1 MDALWSAVWGRLGA
15 LLIWGMPL
23 AVHSLSAGAGIWPPA
38 FPPRSPR
45 GKCIPLQLPG
55 LCSPWQAVHSLP
67 ARRGGPLQHKTG
79 CWRTLFLYPP
89 PPLCKQSLQRSL
101 GDTKKPDDLHHPV
114 FCCGEGGI
122 RTPGTSQFNGF
133 QDRRNRP
140 LCHLSFRFGIANVG
154 IIFFY
159 AKINCFKCEKSFS
172 ARDSSI
178 CVQGPKSTV
187 SLSLSSCQGR
197 FLSFW

>member
-1 MDALWSAVWGRLGA
+1 MDTLWSAVWGRLGA
-15 LLIWGMPL
+15 RLIWGIRGCAFPPRWHRDLASGIPSPL
-23 AVHSLSAGAGIWPPA
+23 AAGEMHSTPITGIVLALAGCA

-45 GKCIPLQLPG
+45 
-55 LCSPWQAVHSLP
+55 
-67 ARRGGPLQHKTG
+67 GPLQHKTG

-101 GDTKKPDDLHHPV
+101 GDTKKPDDFHHPV

-122 RTPGTSQFNGF
+122 RTPGSSQINGF

-154 IIFFY
+154 IILFY
-159 AKINCFKCEKSFS
+159 AKINCLKCEKSFS

>member
-15 LLIWGMPL
+15 RLIWECRWL
-23 AVHSLSAGAGIWPPA
+23 
-38 FPPRSPR
+38 
-45 GKCIPLQLPG
+45 CIPLQLPG

-67 ARRGGPLQHKTG
+67 AGAGIWPPAFPPRSPRGPLQHKTG

-101 GDTKKPDDLHHPV
+101 GDTKKPDDFHHPV

-122 RTPGTSQFNGF
+122 RTPGSSQINGF

-159 AKINCFKCEKSFS
+159 AKINC
-172 ARDSSI
+172 
-178 CVQGPKSTV
+178 
-187 SLSLSSCQGR
+187 
-197 FLSFW
+197 